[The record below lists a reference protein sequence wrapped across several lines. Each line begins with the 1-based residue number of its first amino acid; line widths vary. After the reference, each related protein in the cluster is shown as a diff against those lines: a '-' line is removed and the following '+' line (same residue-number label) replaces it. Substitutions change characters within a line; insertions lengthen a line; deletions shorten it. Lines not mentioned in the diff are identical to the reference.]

1 MPEFKGKG
9 GGGPFRMKGWSGY
22 ASPAKDANPHTTTA
36 THKAHGAGST
46 VSDEHLT
53 RYMNVSGEEKP
64 LTGSESKSVEK
75 YIKTESDKAT
85 KAGKSWTTMGEIRRR
100 RGETKDINE

>member
-36 THKAHGAGST
+36 THKAHGAGSI

-64 LTGSESKSVEK
+64 LTAAEIGGVEQ
-75 YIKTESDKAT
+75 YIKKESDKAT

>member
-1 MPEFKGKG
+1 MPKFKKSSGYK
-9 GGGPFRMKGWSGY
+9 MKGWSGY
-22 ASPAKDANPHTTTA
+22 VSPAK
-36 THKAHGAGST
+36 
-46 VSDEHLT
+46 HLT

-64 LTGSESKSVEK
+64 LTAAEIGGVEQ
-75 YIKTESDKAT
+75 YIKKESDKAT